1 MAYIRKEPKGFGRM
15 SQIEGIVPEGSRV
28 LLVEDLATDG
38 GSKINFINA
47 IRAAGAEVTDCLVLF
62 HYGIYPVSVTSM
74 ANIGVRLHGLATW
87 WDVIEEAE
95 SRAYFPPD
103 KAKIVR
109 AFLADPENWKA

>member
-1 MAYIRKEPKGFGRM
+1 
-15 SQIEGIVPEGSRV
+15 
-28 LLVEDLATDG
+28 
-38 GSKINFINA
+38 
-47 IRAAGAEVTDCLVLF
+47 
-62 HYGIYPVSVTSM
+62 
-74 ANIGVRLHGLATW
+74 LHGLATW